1 MTEAA
6 AIARARELLG
16 PNWANDKITARKS
29 VKRGHVIRIN
39 GRIWMTLEEMEDS
52 GPMKDKEE
60 ETDGVLG
67 RNLRADISADLL
79 R

>member
-16 PNWANDKITARKS
+16 PNWANDNITARKS

-39 GRIWMTLEEMEDS
+39 GRIWMTLEEMEES

-60 ETDGVLG
+60 EADG
-67 RNLRADISADLL
+67 R
-79 R
+79 